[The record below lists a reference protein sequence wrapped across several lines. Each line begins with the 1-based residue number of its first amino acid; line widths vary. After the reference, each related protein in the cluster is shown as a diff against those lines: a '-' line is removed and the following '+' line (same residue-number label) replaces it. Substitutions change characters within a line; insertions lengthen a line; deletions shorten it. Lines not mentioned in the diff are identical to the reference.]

1 MAFGFLKA
9 PFKLITAPV
18 KFVATKIAKPAI
30 TFVARNPEVILGTL
44 LGGVP
49 GAVLSQVLPGIGGG
63 GGGGV
68 GSPAFAAIDAPG
80 PEASAALVATNAPGS
95 DRFSLAQ
102 TFQDFLAPI
111 IAGAKETVEAAAS
124 NVTVKPRLSGVT
136 LALVV
141 GAGLAG
147 VAALIVALRK

>member
-18 KFVATKIAKPAI
+18 RLAVKVVKPAVR
-30 TFVARNPEVILGTL
+30 FVARNPEVILGTL

-49 GAVLSQVLPGIGGG
+49 GAVLSQVIPSIGGG
-63 GGGGV
+63 GRQ
-68 GSPAFAAIDAPG
+68 PAFASVGAPPG
-80 PEASAALVATNAPGS
+80 PEVRALVETRAPGA

-102 TFQDFLAPI
+102 TFADFLAPI
-111 IAGAKETVEAAAS
+111 IEGAKETVEAAAS
-124 NVTVKPRLSGVT
+124 QVTVKPRLSGVT

-147 VAALIVALRK
+147 VVGLVVALRK